1 MKSMMTVSPQSAQ
14 ILGPEIRKKYL
25 MNTAMRLG
33 SIALAFISIVSTVS
47 AQQTF
52 VQPTD
57 RDTAAGTGAAVVLII
72 FFILLS
78 TAMML
83 VPGVIATMRKHH
95 NALAIWM
102 IAIFAGWTGVGWIIA
117 LVWACTN
124 PTPIAPPN
132 PVVVVNR

>member
-1 MKSMMTVSPQSAQ
+1 
-14 ILGPEIRKKYL
+14 
-25 MNTAMRLG
+25 MNTAIKLG
-33 SIALAFISIVSTVS
+33 SIALAFVALVSTVS
-47 AQQTF
+47 AQT
-52 VQPTD
+52 TD

-83 VPGVIATMRKHH
+83 VPGIIAIMRKHH

-117 LVWACTN
+117 LVWACTS
-124 PTPIAPPN
+124 PAPAAPPN

>member
-1 MKSMMTVSPQSAQ
+1 
-14 ILGPEIRKKYL
+14 
-25 MNTAMRLG
+25 MNTAMKLG
-33 SIALAFISIVSTVS
+33 SIALTFVGILSTVS
-47 AQQTF
+47 AQQSA
-52 VQPTD
+52 QPTE

-83 VPGVIATMRKHH
+83 VPGIIATMRKHH

-117 LVWACTN
+117 LVWACTS
-124 PTPIAPPN
+124 PAPAAPPN

>member
-1 MKSMMTVSPQSAQ
+1 MMTVSPQSAQ
-14 ILGPEIRKKYL
+14 TFGPPIRKKYL
-25 MNTAMRLG
+25 RHTAMRLG
-33 SIALAFISIVSTVS
+33 SIALALIGIVSTVS

-52 VQPTD
+52 VQTTD

-83 VPGVIATMRKHH
+83 VPGIIATMRKHH

-124 PTPIAPPN
+124 PAPAAAPN
-132 PVVVVNR
+132 PMVVVNR